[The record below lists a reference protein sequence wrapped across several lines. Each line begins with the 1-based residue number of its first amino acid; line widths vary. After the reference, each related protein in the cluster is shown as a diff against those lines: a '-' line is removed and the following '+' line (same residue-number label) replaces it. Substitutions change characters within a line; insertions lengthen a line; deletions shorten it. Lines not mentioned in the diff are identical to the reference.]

1 MGMSTEVA
9 GACGM
14 PAALLFVGV
23 IVAELVSDTF
33 VESDL
38 DEEAASACCTTS
50 AATFAFAFAFASTFA
65 FASVATTPTLSSCFA
80 NFLGLEALGVVVES
94 GSTADG
100 VAILARAGNL
110 EVCTPMSRCVFAMA
124 SWSWSSR

>member
-1 MGMSTEVA
+1 MGMSAEVA
-9 GACGM
+9 GACSM

-33 VESDL
+33 VESGL
-38 DEEAASACCTTS
+38 DGEAASACCTAS
-50 AATFAFAFAFASTFA
+50 AATLAFAFAFAFAFASALA
-65 FASVATTPTLSSCFA
+65 FASTPTLSSCLA
-80 NFLGLEALGVVVES
+80 NFFGLEALGVVVES

-110 EVCTPMSRCVFAMA
+110 EVCTPMSRYGESEEARVLY
-124 SWSWSSR
+124 